1 MSRYPTLFSIVPV
14 FAATALSLAVAGP
27 AQAEG
32 TPWVNTA
39 AAVTE
44 NLSARGGTA
53 IFSRL
58 RTDQIDLALLLE
70 NTTAGMSVFF
80 GEALAGD
87 ALARATNNIL
97 GLGDHID
104 AYLAVPSP
112 EHLGQASDVLVLALN
127 DLQDAGLQAMGAY
140 TITAGLRLSVLQEQA
155 AAGVA
160 GAADAL
166 RREAGLFSDR
176 IDAWVVQYTLIT
188 KEVIENVQCVEL
200 QDDPGGLERA
210 VAEAMGPAIS
220 AAEGWRL
227 LAAN

>member
-1 MSRYPTLFSIVPV
+1 MSLPPIAVIVT
-14 FAATALSLAVAGP
+14 AALSLALAAP
-27 AQAEG
+27 AYADDA
-32 TPWVNTA
+32 PWVYTA
-39 AAVTE
+39 SAVSE
-44 NLSARGGTA
+44 NLSAQGGTA
-53 IFSRL
+53 IFSSL
-58 RTDQIDLALLLE
+58 RTDQINLVLLME
-70 NTTAGMSVFF
+70 DTTTGMSVFF

-87 ALARATNNIL
+87 ALANATAKIL
-97 GLGDHID
+97 NFGDHMD
-104 AYLAVPSP
+104 AYLAAPGS
-112 EHLGQASDVLVLALN
+112 EHLSQASDALLLAMN

-140 TITAGLRLSVLQEQA
+140 TIAAGLRLSVLQEQA
-155 AAGVA
+155 AAGMA
-160 GAADAL
+160 GAADTL
-166 RREAGLFSDR
+166 QGEAALFSDR